1 MAAIDAYGENTLL
14 LPGAPPEAIVRS
26 RVTAGFFDVLKAR
39 AAIGRVFTAAFED
52 IVTRL
57 RHVPGIVEASAA
69 APGIPL
75 RVNMH
80 IDGLTVSGKV
90 LDGDTSVSL
99 KSVSPAYHRVLKIP
113 LRSGR
118 LFEATDQ
125 TNSAPVTIL
134 SEAAARVFFR
144 DEDPVGRRVVLAG
157 GERTVIGVVGNARQG
172 SLEINPHPE
181 VYLPMTQSSNRSGYL
196 VIRTSG
202 NPDDVLP
209 DVRAVVSA
217 VLPHDP
223 LRYIAS
229 MEELIARQTATR
241 RLNMVMLS
249 LFGALGLAISTIGVF
264 GVLAHLVTQRT
275 REIGVRMALGATR
288 GQIIQMVLRNA
299 MALVLAGIVVGGAAG
314 WYLSTVAKQFLF
326 GLDPH
331 DARPF
336 VLSAI
341 ALVVAAVLA
350 SYLPARRA
358 ASVDPTV
365 ALRSE

>member
-1 MAAIDAYGENTLL
+1 
-14 LPGAPPEAIVRS
+14 
-26 RVTAGFFDVLKAR
+26 
-39 AAIGRVFTAAFED
+39 
-52 IVTRL
+52 
-57 RHVPGIVEASAA
+57 
-69 APGIPL
+69 
-75 RVNMH
+75 
-80 IDGLTVSGKV
+80 
-90 LDGDTSVSL
+90 
-99 KSVSPAYHRVLKIP
+99 VLKIP